1 MPNPEMLSEEVFED
15 DYTLKFKQLVLRRG
29 LLVSFDRDRA
39 RVDIGIMLTR
49 LGSLELSGTKVWFQL
64 KGIHA
69 STLSAEQ
76 LAADGYVS
84 RSLRLDDLRFWYAAA
99 EATYLVIYIEATGQF
114 LAEDVRD
121 IVDREW
127 GPGFLAPDRL
137 GDQQTVTVRVSGDAV
152 LDDRRLDAM
161 VAHRSMRIDGPA
173 FRGRPLGHRLDPLRC
188 EFAQLSPDVFERLV
202 QALLDA
208 HLFRD
213 VQRVDPSR
221 VLANVGPKGHR
232 LQVLVGTL
240 HTTYEYPFAGSIEY
254 GFDTGNSEP
263 RSEGQLFSAMGKVVV
278 VVHSHVDGPIEAGP
292 ELSLLL
298 KEWDMAG
305 VEHVLIFS
313 NDSDMANL
321 FPYRQ
326 LFGRRCDIPQGLSSI
341 AYNVLVATL
350 VFLDFQQ
357 DLRWKTITYQFGS

>member
-1 MPNPEMLSEEVFED
+1 MMLN
-15 DYTLKFKQLVLRRG
+15 
-29 LLVSFDRDRA
+29 
-39 RVDIGIMLTR
+39 R
-49 LGSLELSGTKVWFQL
+49 LGTLELSGTKVWFQL

-69 STLSAEQ
+69 STLTAER
-76 LAADGYVS
+76 LTADGYAS
-84 RSLRLDDLRFWYAAA
+84 RSLRLEDLRFWYAAA

-127 GPGFLAPDRL
+127 GPGFLAPDRF
-137 GDQQTVTVRVSGDAV
+137 GDQQTVTVRVSGEAV

-161 VAHRSMRIDGPA
+161 VAHRSLRIDGPA

-188 EFAQLSPDVFERLV
+188 EFAQLAPSVFERLV
-202 QALLDA
+202 RALLDA

-213 VQRVDPSR
+213 VQTVDPSR
-221 VLANVGPKGHR
+221 VLANVGPNGHR

-254 GFDTGNSEP
+254 GFRIDNSEP
-263 RSEGQLFSAMGKVVV
+263 RSEGQWFSALGKVGV
-278 VVHSHVDGPIEAGP
+278 VVHSQVADPIEASP

-298 KEWDMAG
+298 EEWDSAG
-305 VEHVLIFS
+305 VKQVLIYS
-313 NDSDMANL
+313 NDSDMSNL
-321 FPYRQ
+321 FRYRQ
-326 LFGRRCDIPQGLSSI
+326 LFGSRCDIPQGLSSI

-350 VFLDFQQ
+350 VFLDFEQ
-357 DLRWKTITYQFGS
+357 DLRWKSINYQLTLDRPRRPSGSERLGDRI

>member
-1 MPNPEMLSEEVFED
+1 MPNPEMLPEEVFED
-15 DYTLKFKQLVLRRG
+15 DYTLKFKRLVLRRG

-39 RVDIGIMLTR
+39 RVDIGVMFNR
-49 LGSLELSGTKVWFQL
+49 LGTLELSGTRVWFQL

-76 LAADGYVS
+76 LATDGFVS
-84 RSLRLDDLRFWYAAA
+84 RSLRINDLRFWYAAA

-127 GPGFLAPDRL
+127 GPGFLAPERF
-137 GDQQTVTVRVSGDAV
+137 GDQQTVTVRVSANAL
-152 LDDRRLDAM
+152 LDGRRLDAM

-188 EFAQLSPDVFERLV
+188 EFAQLDPDIFERLV

-213 VQRVDPSR
+213 VQFVDPLR
-221 VLANVGPKGHR
+221 VLANVGPGGHR
-232 LQVLVGTL
+232 LHVLVGTL

-254 GFDTGNSEP
+254 GFDINTSEP
-263 RSEGQLFSAMGKVVV
+263 RSEGQLFSAIGKVAV
-278 VVHSHVDGPIEAGP
+278 VVHSHVEGAIEAAP
-292 ELSLLL
+292 VLPLLL
-298 KEWDMAG
+298 SEWDKAG
-305 VEHVLIFS
+305 VKHVLVFS
-313 NDSDMANL
+313 NESDMTNL
-321 FPYRQ
+321 FPYRR
-326 LFGRRCDIPQGLSSI
+326 LFGDRCDIPQGLSSI

-350 VFLDFQQ
+350 VFLEFEQ
-357 DLRWKTITYQFGS
+357 DLLWKTINYQFGF